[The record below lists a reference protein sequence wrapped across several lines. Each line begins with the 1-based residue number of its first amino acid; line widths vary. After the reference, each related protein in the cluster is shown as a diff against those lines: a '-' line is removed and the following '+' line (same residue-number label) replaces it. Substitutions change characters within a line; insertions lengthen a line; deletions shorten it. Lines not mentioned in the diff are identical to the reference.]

1 MSSILTGF
9 AVIMMEAGVAF
20 YKRIHAI
27 NFGVYGATMV
37 GKTTLHHQL
46 RTRGEVP
53 EIKQRTVGVGRA
65 TRKSIKIDGN
75 SNTLKTA
82 DIGGEAIYWK
92 EWLLDR
98 RIVAYWNIKSKEE
111 EQRKRMK
118 ESLKAFQ
125 SDFQTKRVPQVYDAT
140 PQDGISSDFLA
151 KLQ

>member
-1 MSSILTGF
+1 MAALNRDTRLIMTILFIGMISGSN
-9 AVIMMEAGVAF
+9 VYF
-20 YKRIHAI
+20 YAEYGL
-27 NFGVYGATMV
+27 NFPYTTAAHGALF
-37 GKTTLHHQL
+37 GL
-46 RTRGEVP
+46 
-53 EIKQRTVGVGRA
+53 ITVGFILMMKA
-65 TRKSIKIDGN
+65 LNDLALNDKIE
-75 SNTLKTA
+75 S
-82 DIGGEAIYWK
+82 
-92 EWLLDR
+92 WLLDR